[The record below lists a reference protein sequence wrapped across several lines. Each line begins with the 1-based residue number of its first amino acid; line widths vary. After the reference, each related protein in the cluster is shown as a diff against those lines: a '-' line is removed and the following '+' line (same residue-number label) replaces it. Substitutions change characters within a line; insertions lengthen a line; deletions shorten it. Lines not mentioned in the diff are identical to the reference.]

1 MESTLPSA
9 GLASASPAD
18 DKASAALLPRL
29 ATLWHDL
36 PTLSRYAG
44 HAALFAAL
52 LLLGQFVLPREIG
65 LPNLSRW
72 LSPRPIQVGYYG
84 EPERAAYS
92 PEVAPRFLE
101 RSSVPITVRNASGV
115 GNATLPFFEPQRHV
129 RTSVTVYTVQPGD
142 TVLGIAQMFGLKGTS
157 LLWANKTL
165 ADNPD
170 FLQVGQKLN
179 ILPVD
184 GAYHTV
190 AQGDTLEKI
199 AAYYKVQPEAI
210 TGYAGNGLQPGA
222 VLQAGQQLIVPGG
235 VVPYV
240 PRRVQVASGP
250 IPADAKKGSGRFAW
264 PMSGTISQRYWE
276 GHLAIDIAAP
286 KGTNIVAADSGY
298 VVSTQYSDTGYGRM
312 VIIDHGNGYRTLY
325 AHLTSMYVAAGQSV
339 SKGEIIGTCG
349 TTGNTTG
356 PHLHFE
362 VIKDGVKRNPMNYLP

>member
-1 MESTLPSA
+1 MESSLPST

-29 ATLWHDL
+29 VTLWRDS

-44 HAALFAAL
+44 HAALFAVL
-52 LLLGQFVLPREIG
+52 LLLGQFVLPQEIG
-65 LPNLSRW
+65 LPSLSRW
-72 LSPRPIQVGYYG
+72 LSPRPVQLGYYG
-84 EPERAAYS
+84 EPERISSVSEA
-92 PEVAPRFLE
+92 APRFLE
-101 RSSVPITVRNASGV
+101 RSSVPVTVRSAGS
-115 GNATLPFFEPQRHV
+115 ATLPFFEPQRQV

-190 AQGDTLEKI
+190 AQGDTVQKI
-199 AAYYKVQPEAI
+199 ATYYKVQPEAI
-210 TGYAGNGLQPGA
+210 TGYVGNGLQAGA
-222 VLQAGQQLIVPGG
+222 ALQVGQQLIVPGG

-240 PRRVQVASGP
+240 PRRSQVASGP
-250 IPADAKKGSGRFAW
+250 IPTDAQKGSGRFGW
-264 PMSGTISQRYWE
+264 PMSGSISQRYWE

-362 VIKDGVKRNPMNYLP
+362 VTKDGVKRNPANYLP